1 MVNNYREDV
10 DVDEENLIPDKIK
23 NYPVDLQQS
32 IMKYIE
38 QLGDKERLAY
48 LIAKEHLGTSFDI
61 VKSIGY
67 INWKKSI

>member
-1 MVNNYREDV
+1 MVNNYHV

-23 NYPVDLQQS
+23 NYPVDLQKS

-38 QLGDKERLAY
+38 QLGDKERVVY